1 MQKKEI
7 ISIIIIIAKK
17 RDYKYN
23 NYMVNNNSTTF
34 IVSEKVG
41 LVLGKCAR
49 KILVISGIG
58 LLVRFILKKSS
69 GGN

>member
-1 MQKKEI
+1 
-7 ISIIIIIAKK
+7 
-17 RDYKYN
+17 
-23 NYMVNNNSTTF
+23 MVDNNSTTF

-41 LVLGKCAR
+41 LVLGRCVR

-58 LLVRFILKKSS
+58 LLAKYILKKNS